1 MALQW
6 LSLVAAIWLQS
17 VNGSNLNFP
26 AYSSRLK
33 QLLSLSQV
41 QLNNLAFANDAGK
54 LFGWFSGVA
63 AAYLPLWV
71 VLLIGSTL
79 GFIGYGV
86 QYLFLVNQI
95 TSLSFWQVF
104 LLTAVAG
111 NSICWINTVCYI
123 LAIQN
128 FPLDRQVAVGLSTSY
143 VGLSAKIF
151 TDIVDVVNVDSP
163 AGERAKTYLLLNAA
177 LPLVVSAVAAP
188 LARDIKIGRSRSLAG
203 GFSIMFVI
211 TIATGVYAVITS
223 LGAGVSRI
231 LPSYLSLTGMAAWLV
246 FPVVVPIAEELKEQ
260 LQRKCWIRH
269 DMKVYNQSED
279 EQSASRS
286 PPSGATQSLPPPL
299 PPSVWTE
306 SKECNSGPGLPPP
319 SSLSGATQ
327 SLSLEGLSKE
337 RHAGL
342 DGISSR
348 EEIGAKKMV
357 TRIDFWLYFFVYF
370 FGATLGLVYLNNL
383 GQIAES
389 RGSSETSTLVSLSS
403 SLSFFG
409 RLLPSLYDY
418 FFSKSKYRIS
428 RPASIAATMVPM
440 CGAFF
445 LLLHGSHICLYISTG
460 VIGICTGAITSI
472 AVSTTTELFGA
483 QNFGV
488 NHNLLVTNIPIG
500 SFLFGDMAAL
510 IYKRE
515 GRRHSSAG
523 TGTCMGTTCF
533 HTTFLIWGCLCS
545 FGTLLALVFHAR
557 TRSFYS
563 HRQPVNALP

>member
-33 QLLSLSQV
+33 HLLSISQV

-86 QYLFLVNQI
+86 QYLFLINQI

-104 LLTAVAG
+104 LLTAMAG

-123 LAIQN
+123 VAIKN

-151 TDIVDVVNVDSP
+151 TDIVDVVNVSSP

-223 LGAGVSRI
+223 LGAAGVSRI
-231 LPSYLSLTGMAAWLV
+231 LPSYLSLTGMAVWLV

-260 LQRKCWIRH
+260 WQRKCWIRH

-279 EQSASRS
+279 EQSAPRS
-286 PPSGATQSLPPPL
+286 PPPSGATQPVSPSLPPSL
-299 PPSVWTE
+299 LTVSN
-306 SKECNSGPGLPPP
+306 ECHLGPRLA
-319 SSLSGATQ
+319 SSGATQ
-327 SLSLEGLSKE
+327 SLSLEGSKE
-337 RHAGL
+337 GHAGL
-342 DGISSR
+342 EGIWSR

-370 FGATLGLVYLNNL
+370 FGATLGLVYMNNL

-418 FFSKSKYRIS
+418 FSKSKYRIS

-445 LLLHGSHICLYISTG
+445 LLLHGSHISLYVSTA
-460 VIGICTGAITSI
+460 VIGICAGAITSI

-483 QNFGV
+483 HNFGV
-488 NHNLLVTNIPIG
+488 NHNILVTNIPIG

-515 GRRHSSAG
+515 GRRHSSGAG
-523 TGTCMGTTCF
+523 TGTCMGTSCF

-563 HRQPVNALP
+563 HRQPINGQP

>member
-1 MALQW
+1 MAFQW

-163 AGERAKTYLLLNAA
+163 GERAKTYLLLNAA

-260 LQRKCWIRH
+260 LQRKCWIRP

-286 PPSGATQSLPPPL
+286 PPSGATQSLPSPL
-299 PPSVWTE
+299 PPSLWTE
-306 SKECNSGPGLPPP
+306 SKECNSGPELPPP
-319 SSLSGATQ
+319 SSLSGAMQ

-348 EEIGAKKMV
+348 EEIGAKEMV

-370 FGATLGLVYLNNL
+370 FGATLGIVYLNNL

-460 VIGICTGAITSI
+460 VIGICAGAITSI

-515 GRRHSSAG
+515 GRRHSSGAG
-523 TGTCMGTTCF
+523 NGTCMGTSCF

-563 HRQPVNALP
+563 HRQPVNAIP